1 MISKYSV
8 EQGDGYT
15 TQSSRKRWRLNK
27 YIYLQHVVGIFN
39 TPGLNTNMEEG
50 SINGEEA
57 RVQGT
62 RKLKVSLT
70 RKNPTIRDGE
80 SISIDMSKI
89 RRMWSSENPEVP
101 SFRGRGWLPMS
112 SAADRSSQTRPGKG
126 HLDMATQ
133 RGAHW

>member
-50 SINGEEA
+50 NINGEEA

-62 RKLKVSLT
+62 LK
-70 RKNPTIRDGE
+70 
-80 SISIDMSKI
+80 
-89 RRMWSSENPEVP
+89 
-101 SFRGRGWLPMS
+101 
-112 SAADRSSQTRPGKG
+112 
-126 HLDMATQ
+126 
-133 RGAHW
+133 